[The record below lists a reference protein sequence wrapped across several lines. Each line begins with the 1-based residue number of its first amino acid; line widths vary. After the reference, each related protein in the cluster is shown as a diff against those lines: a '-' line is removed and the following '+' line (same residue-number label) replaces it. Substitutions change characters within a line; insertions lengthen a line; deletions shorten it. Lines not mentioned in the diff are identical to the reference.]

1 MTAWEDI
8 QIDWANEAEKKNV
21 AGILLWDLS
30 AAFDTLDKDIFCEKI
45 KLYGFQPTTV
55 NWFHSFCVYVWCFNR
70 TLSIYATSL
79 KDSLLQL
86 RQSGPKKGVEITYM
100 LTL

>member
-55 NWFHSFCVYVWCFNR
+55 NWFHSF
-70 TLSIYATSL
+70 LSGRSQRVQIGKY
-79 KDSLLQL
+79 
-86 RQSGPKKGVEITYM
+86 ITISHS
-100 LTL
+100 